1 MSSRW
6 THNEHQGSF
15 SHLIISIR
23 DMCTSMLALSLSHY
37 PKWNRHRGQ
46 SMKVERAWRRIY
58 ASLEDIEWLN
68 MYTWR
73 APSIYRYTQENVF
86 TEPWW
91 WCRLL
96 RWETWNER
104 MPIYYSTSNRRPR
117 NYRYDILVFLSL
129 SIIDDCKTQT
139 FDHYAMNNVGLIC
152 TSIKLKNFKSCSFSF
167 ELLFLFRYCSKQY
180 VESDWMM

>member
-23 DMCTSMLALSLSHY
+23 DMRTWMLALSLSLSHY

-58 ASLEDIEWLN
+58 ASLEVIEWLN

-104 MPIYYSTSNRRPR
+104 LPIYYSTSNTAAEQNRRPR
-117 NYRYDILVFLSL
+117 NYRYDTLVFPLSL
-129 SIIDDCKTQT
+129 SQSLMIARHRHSIITRWT
-139 FDHYAMNNVGLIC
+139 
-152 TSIKLKNFKSCSFSF
+152 T
-167 ELLFLFRYCSKQY
+167 
-180 VESDWMM
+180 